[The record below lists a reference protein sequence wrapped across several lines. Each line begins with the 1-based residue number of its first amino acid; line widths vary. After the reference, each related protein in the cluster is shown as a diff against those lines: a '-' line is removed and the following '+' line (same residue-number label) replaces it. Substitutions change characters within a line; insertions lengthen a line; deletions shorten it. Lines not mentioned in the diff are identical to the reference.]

1 MVLKEIKDHLENL
14 IVPGIIPSKLQ
25 CHRAAAE
32 HMEEGLF
39 LHKPCIHWKGPSR
52 DLD

>member
-1 MVLKEIKDHLENL
+1 MVLKEIENHLENF

-32 HMEEGLF
+32 HMEKGLSLSTKLAF
-39 LHKPCIHWKGPSR
+39 TGKALPEC
-52 DLD
+52 